1 MGIKFNDSEGK
12 AKKGADIYAFKDGE
26 QTLRLFG
33 DVLPR
38 YLYWIKST
46 QGKDMP
52 VECLGF
58 DRAAEKF
65 TNAEKDWARHYFPE
79 IKCGWAYAINAID
92 VKEGKTVVVNL
103 KKKLFEQI
111 KSAAEDLGDP
121 TDLET
126 GWDVVF
132 KRVKTGP
139 LPFNVEYTLQV
150 LRCKQRPLTDDEKA
164 LVAAAKPIDESVPRQ
179 TADEQ
184 KAFIEEHLLAEDDK
198 DVPAE
203 MKAPQKAI
211 ESVDDI
217 PS

>member
-12 AKKGADIYAFKDGE
+12 AKKGADTYAFKDGE

-38 YLYWIKST
+38 YLYWVKSN

-65 TNAEKDWARHYFPE
+65 TNVEKDWVRHYFPE
-79 IKCGWAYAINAID
+79 LKCSWAYAINGID
-92 VKEGKTVVVNL
+92 VKEGKAVVVNL

-111 KSAAEDLGDP
+111 KTAAEDLGDP
-121 TDLET
+121 TDPET

-139 LPFNVEYTLQV
+139 LPFNVEYTLKV
-150 LRCKQRPLTDDEKA
+150 LSCKHRPLTDEEKA
-164 LVAAAKPIDESVPRQ
+164 LVAAAKPIDELVPRQ
-179 TADEQ
+179 TSDEQ
-184 KAFIEEHLLAEDDK
+184 KTFIEEHLLAEDSN

-203 MKAPQKAI
+203 MKPAKAV